1 MKPKIQTAILF
12 FLTAVFAVSAFML
25 VRQMT
30 SYRAGDE
37 AYAVYVTNAS
47 GTHAYSIYAAYE
59 AALDGTAYY
68 SAFSDETIKKA
79 FIDEGVSL
87 SVIRTGAVP
96 TVNDHILTLSTCTGN
111 GHATRWV
118 VQAVME

>member
-1 MKPKIQTAILF
+1 MQAEPMRTAS
-12 FLTAVFAVSAFML
+12 T
-25 VRQMT
+25 RP
-30 SYRAGDE
+30 
-37 AYAVYVTNAS
+37 
-47 GTHAYSIYAAYE
+47 YE
-59 AALDGTAYY
+59 AALDGTAYTVR
-68 SAFSDETIKKA
+68 FPTKTIKKA
-79 FIDEGVSL
+79 FIDEGISL

>member
-1 MKPKIQTAILF
+1 MTEPRITVRFPMKQ
-12 FLTAVFAVSAFML
+12 S
-25 VRQMT
+25 
-30 SYRAGDE
+30 
-37 AYAVYVTNAS
+37 
-47 GTHAYSIYAAYE
+47 
-59 AALDGTAYY
+59 
-68 SAFSDETIKKA
+68 KKT

>member
-1 MKPKIQTAILF
+1 MRQR
-12 FLTAVFAVSAFML
+12 LTEPRIT
-25 VRQMT
+25 VRFPT
-30 SYRAGDE
+30 
-37 AYAVYVTNAS
+37 
-47 GTHAYSIYAAYE
+47 
-59 AALDGTAYY
+59 
-68 SAFSDETIKKA
+68 KA

>member
-1 MKPKIQTAILF
+1 MNNGSMFAALKHYKKQD
-12 FLTAVFAVSAFML
+12 FLQAHP
-25 VRQMT
+25 Q
-30 SYRAGDE
+30 
-37 AYAVYVTNAS
+37 VYVTNAS

-87 SVIRTGAVP
+87 SVIHTGAVP

>member
-1 MKPKIQTAILF
+1 MNNGSMFAALKHYKKQD
-12 FLTAVFAVSAFML
+12 FLQAHP
-25 VRQMT
+25 Q
-30 SYRAGDE
+30 
-37 AYAVYVTNAS
+37 VYVTNAS
-47 GTHAYSIYAAYE
+47 GTHAYRIYAAYE
-59 AALDGTAYY
+59 AALDGTAHY
-68 SAFSDETIKKA
+68 SAFSDETIKKTL
-79 FIDEGVSL
+79 IDEGVSL

>member
-1 MKPKIQTAILF
+1 MKRSK
-12 FLTAVFAVSAFML
+12 
-25 VRQMT
+25 
-30 SYRAGDE
+30 
-37 AYAVYVTNAS
+37 N
-47 GTHAYSIYAAYE
+47 
-59 AALDGTAYY
+59 
-68 SAFSDETIKKA
+68 A